1 MTFFDILRTLFF
13 FTSKKVEIDQADL
26 QLFQPYMV
34 NRWLSFYD
42 RTKAVFV
49 NETLN
54 KFTDLFDNKEDSFK
68 LYDNLIP
75 RSKFKKIE
83 YVKKQKEMEVEQE
96 FIMFAKNN
104 MVSLREL
111 NMYVALQKHIDIS

>member
-1 MTFFDILRTLFF
+1 MTFFDILRILFF
-13 FTSKKVEIDQADL
+13 FTSKKVEVDQASL

-42 RTKAVFV
+42 KTKAIFV

-54 KFTDLFDNKEDSFK
+54 KFTELFDNKEDSFK

-75 RSKFKKIE
+75 KSKFKKIE
-83 YVKKQKEMEVEQE
+83 YVKKQKEKEADQE
-96 FIMFAKNN
+96 TAIFAKNN
-104 MVSLREL
+104 MLSQREL
-111 NMYVALQKHIDIS
+111 SMYVALQKHIDT